1 VLERTGANVVL
12 DDALLTK
19 KLIDFEEV
27 GVKILLLY
35 VPVPKFDKVLFDVA
49 TDASAAGL
57 PKLKVGVA
65 VLGVEDTTFS
75 KDSVFVTAGAIDT
88 IFVCSAVVLATK
100 FVSFVLRT
108 PVVGTFNCAV
118 DVVFGKLKVVSD
130 FVSTFVLGL
139 DEEKPLGTMAAVDSG
154 VVLMFVVVVEELRV
168 AQLTGCMTGGVI
180 VLTSSA

>member
-1 VLERTGANVVL
+1 
-12 DDALLTK
+12 
-19 KLIDFEEV
+19 
-27 GVKILLLY
+27 
-35 VPVPKFDKVLFDVA
+35 VPKFGKVLFDVA
-49 TDASAAGL
+49 ADASAVDL
-57 PKLKVGVA
+57 PKLKVGAA

-100 FVSFVLRT
+100 FVSFVLRAS
-108 PVVGTFNCAV
+108 VVGTFNCAG
-118 DVVFGKLKVVSD
+118 VVFGKLKAVSD

-139 DEEKPLGTMAAVDSG
+139 DEEKPLGTMAAVDNG

-168 AQLTGCMTGGVI
+168 AQLIGCMIGGVI